1 MSFIQL
7 VHKISAFKLDLNLAL
22 DCFFFFFSSPA
33 TLQNLSESK
42 TSARSLVLLVYW
54 GFSSSAPLRL
64 DFGDVC
70 VSVNILLSRKLK
82 WQMQDNDIFWVMEES
97 ADKSQFVSVFFV
109 AASYLKTSG
118 STFSALPL

>member
-1 MSFIQL
+1 MITPSTL
-7 VHKISAFKLDLNLAL
+7 VIHTAGPQNF
-22 DCFFFFFSSPA
+22 CFQVGPQPGIRLLFLFFPSPA

-42 TSARSLVLLVYW
+42 TSARSLVVLVYW

-64 DFGDVC
+64 DFGNVC

-109 AASYLKTSG
+109 AASY
-118 STFSALPL
+118 